1 MADGTIITLPI
12 MSQANELTRIP
23 VRVGYIVGIYIRP
36 EATDLIS
43 LLYDDT
49 DGVDVYYWDNV
60 SRPPCDRLVCD
71 GSTLVMKI
79 NPLIEWI
86 FSKFIKLYNYNIYS
100 LI

>member
-1 MADGTIITLPI
+1 MADGTTITLPI
-12 MSQANELTRIP
+12 TNLANELTRIP

-60 SRPPCDRLVCD
+60 SQPPCDRLVCD
-71 GSTLVMKI
+71 GSTRVMKI
-79 NPLIEWI
+79 NPLIGWI
-86 FSKFIKLYNYNIYS
+86 FSKFIKLYNFTV
-100 LI
+100 